1 MCIEHT
7 RANKQSCPSCNTKE
21 YTNIFN
27 RKQHGQLLKL
37 RIRCTNNQ
45 KGCEWVGEL
54 GDQERHLTDECLYEE
69 ATASETNMKE
79 EEIEIPPGK
88 VEASKQE
95 IVQTFTN
102 DLTMLAEIAT
112 EEECAEM
119 LTILEESYDKYEAE
133 RREMLNEFKML
144 RKKAERLKQLIEEET
159 RKFRKLDTKRT
170 RNYVEIQAQLQANNL
185 YNSRRILQLKQQLL
199 QMKGNVLNT

>member
-1 MCIEHT
+1 MCIEYT

-37 RIRCTNNQ
+37 RIRCTNNR

-54 GDQERHLTDECLYEE
+54 GDQERHLTDECLYVEV
-69 ATASETNMKE
+69 TASETNMKE
-79 EEIEIPPGK
+79 EEIEIPQGK

-95 IVQTFTN
+95 IVQAVTN
-102 DLTMLAEIAT
+102 NLTMLAENAT

-133 RREMLNEFKML
+133 RREILNEFKML

-159 RKFRKLDTKRT
+159 RKLRKLDTKIT
-170 RNYVEIQAQLQANNL
+170 RNYAEIPAQLKANNL
-185 YNSRRILQLKQQLL
+185 YNSRKILQLKQQLS

>member
-7 RANKQSCPSCNTKE
+7 RAKRQSCPSCNTKE

-27 RKQHGQLLKL
+27 RKQHGQLLKF

-54 GDQERHLTDECLYEE
+54 GDQERHLTDDCLYVEVTAME
-69 ATASETNMKE
+69 ANMKE
-79 EEIEIPPGK
+79 EEIEIPQEK

-95 IVQTFTN
+95 IVQAVTN
-102 DLTMLAEIAT
+102 DLTMLAENAT

-133 RREMLNEFKML
+133 RREILNEFKML
-144 RKKAERLKQLIEEET
+144 RKKAERLKQLMEEET
-159 RKFRKLDTKRT
+159 RKLRELDTKIT
-170 RNYVEIQAQLQANNL
+170 RNYAEIQANNL